1 MIRIIGCFDPN
12 FVTGILGHFCIKLEG
27 QIVKGRQH
35 FLYEFNR
42 GGWPMRTQ
50 QYNVIGHFYGMV
62 QHALISILS
71 YKKDLTVPSS
81 REKRVKNMLL
91 HSIPSDLGGK
101 K

>member
-1 MIRIIGCFDPN
+1 MIGIFGCFDPY
-12 FVTGILGHFCIKLEG
+12 FVRGMLGHLCIKLEG
-27 QIVKGRQH
+27 KIVKGRQH

-71 YKKDLTVPSS
+71 YLTVQSS
-81 REKRVKNMLL
+81 REERVKNMLL
-91 HSIPSDLGGK
+91 HFIPSDLEGK
-101 K
+101 NSLP